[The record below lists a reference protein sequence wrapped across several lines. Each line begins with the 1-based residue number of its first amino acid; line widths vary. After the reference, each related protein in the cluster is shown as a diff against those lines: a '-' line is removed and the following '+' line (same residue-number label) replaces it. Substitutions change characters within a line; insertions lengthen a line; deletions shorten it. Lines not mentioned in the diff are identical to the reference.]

1 MRSSIA
7 VKFIAFFLTALSL
20 IVAVA
25 GGAGIVLMETSGL
38 YNNTL
43 EDQKQEW
50 YDNAGKYI
58 AWEYACRYTAKY
70 MGGCSEALLDRLY
83 ETNYYGMG
91 SEYWHAELFYN
102 GSRVDQTIN
111 VIENPIIR
119 EYTFTVE
126 YPVAS
131 REKPEIEDEAEKKP
145 LYTSRYT
152 IWENGEMAEYYL
164 SYYQGPEFT
173 VALQMHPNLTQ
184 RTLTASLTNLYPYRY
199 ALIMVLL
206 TGFLG
211 FSAGMVWLCRMAG
224 MNSKKELSPGGL
236 NLIPLDVYACLSAA
250 GILLLL
256 RGLFDLYYWG
266 SQYGLNLA
274 NMTLLALCTFSIAL
288 LLLGFLFALAAQ
300 CKLPKFYWL
309 RHTAICFALIQLWRL
324 LVLLLK
330 GLRAVFCML
339 PAIWQW
345 LIGTLLLGGC
355 TLVSFVFSVT
365 SFGTAAI
372 IANIVFAL
380 CGTALLVSLLY
391 SGFAFGVLLLGAR
404 KMTRGTLSYQIPTR
418 HLHGIFFDFAVQLN
432 QLSETAMLSA
442 KHQLKSER
450 MKTELITNISHDI
463 KTPLTSIISFVD
475 LLQKPHSKDD
485 EQQYLDVLARQSVRM
500 KKLIE
505 DLVELSRANSG
516 SITDNRE
523 NIDAVEA
530 VNQALGEFSDKL
542 ENADIT
548 AVFHHP
554 DTRVEMFADGRLVW
568 RVLSNLISNA
578 IKYAMPGTRLFMDL
592 RQDQD
597 EVILSLKNIS
607 REPLTRSSDDLL
619 ERFVRGDSSRTTE
632 GSGLGLNIA
641 KSLMEVQR
649 GRLELTLDGDV
660 FKVDLYFPKAERS

>member
-7 VKFIAFFLTALSL
+7 AKFIAFFLTALCL

-25 GGAGIVLMETSGL
+25 GGTGIVLMETSGL

-58 AWEYACRYTAKY
+58 AWDYAGRYAAKY
-70 MGGCSEALLDRLY
+70 MGGCSQALLDRLY
-83 ETNYYGMG
+83 ETDYYGMG
-91 SEYWHAELFYN
+91 SEYWRAELFHN
-102 GSRVDQTIN
+102 GSRVDQTLN
-111 VIENPIIR
+111 VVENPIVR
-119 EYTFTVE
+119 EYTFAIE

-131 REKPEIEDEAEKKP
+131 REKPVTGDPTGKQP
-145 LYTSRYT
+145 LYTSQIT
-152 IWENGEMAEYYL
+152 IWENGEMTTYYL
-164 SYYQGPEFT
+164 SYYKGPEYT
-173 VALQMHPNLTQ
+173 VVLHMHPNLTQ
-184 RTLTASLTNLYPYRY
+184 RTLAASLTNLYPYRY

-206 TGFLG
+206 TGVLG
-211 FSAGMVWLCRMAG
+211 SSAGLVWLCRMAG
-224 MNSKKELSPGGL
+224 MNTKKELAPGGL

-250 GILLLL
+250 GILLLI

-274 NMTLLALCTFSIAL
+274 NITLLALCTFSIAMI
-288 LLLGFLFALAAQ
+288 LLGFIYALAAQ

-309 RHTAICFALIQLWRL
+309 RHTAICFALIQLWH
-324 LVLLLK
+324 LLLLLLR
-330 GLRAVFCML
+330 GLRAVFAML

-345 LIGTLLLGGC
+345 LLGTLFLGGC
-355 TLVSFVFSVT
+355 TLISFIFSVS
-365 SFGTAAI
+365 SFGIAAI
-372 IANIVFAL
+372 VSNISFIL
-380 CGTALLVSLLY
+380 CAGVMLTTILY
-391 SGFAFGVLLLGAR
+391 SGFAFGALLLGAR
-404 KMTRGTLSYQIPTR
+404 KMTRGNLSYQIPTR
-418 HLHGIFFDFAVQLN
+418 HLYGIFYDFAIQLN

-516 SITDNRE
+516 SITVNRE
-523 NIDAVEA
+523 NIDAIEA

-542 ENADIT
+542 ENADIK
-548 AVFHHP
+548 AIFHHT
-554 DTRVEMFADGRLVW
+554 DDRAEMLADGRLVW

-578 IKYAMPGTRLFMDL
+578 IKYAMPGTRLFIDL
-592 RQDQD
+592 QQNQD
-597 EVILSLKNIS
+597 EIILSLKNIS

-619 ERFVRGDSSRTTE
+619 ERFVRGDSSRSTE

-641 KSLMEVQR
+641 KSLMDVQR

-660 FKVDLYFPKAERS
+660 FKVDLYFPKANRS